1 VTAAPL
7 PETTRLE
14 AFSDGVF
21 AIAITLLV
29 LEIHVPTIA
38 ESAAEGGLRH
48 ALAERWPSFTGF
60 AISFLTIGIMWANHH
75 AIFQYV
81 RRADRRF
88 LLVNILFLMGISFVP
103 YPTAVLAEHLPDAA
117 SRLTATLFYAGTFVV
132 MAVLFNAVWWT
143 GIYEG
148 RLLGAD
154 VDREGLE
161 VISSRYRLGP
171 FAYLA
176 ALVLAPLSVW
186 LTLGLH
192 VVMALFFTRS
202 ERTRS

>member
-29 LEIHVPTIA
+29 LEIHVPSIA
-38 ESAAEGGLRH
+38 ESVAAGGLGH
-48 ALAERWPSFTGF
+48 ALAERWPSFVGF

-88 LLVNILFLMGISFVP
+88 LMINVVFLMGVSFVP
-103 YPTAVLAEHLPDAA
+103 YPTAVLAEHLPDAG
-117 SRLTATLFYAGTFVV
+117 SRLPATLFYAATFVV
-132 MAVLFNAVWWT
+132 MAILFNAVWWT

-148 RLLGAD
+148 RLVGAD
-154 VDREGLE
+154 IDRRGLE

-171 FAYLA
+171 IAYLV
-176 ALVLAPLSVW
+176 ALGLAPLSVW

-192 VVMALFFTRS
+192 VFLCVFFMRS
-202 ERTRS
+202 EQLRE